1 MIVSRRAKGAAM
13 SRRGVL
19 WVLGGVAAVAVAV
32 LVVLLVW
39 YAPADEEVAPDD
51 VVASPATSSE
61 EPSEEPSVEPADDP
75 PEPPAEPPADDGPA
89 DPGAPLRDPG
99 DHLPADGSSDIPA
112 AGSELVEGDYFA
124 HLYDVDGTARTI
136 DVDVEV
142 FYFGDAAID
151 YLAAHEP
158 DEENPPPNDYW
169 IANDSTALRTLP
181 LADDVQ
187 VWDWCFTTSGGEL
200 GFTERTVAE
209 WAAAPAGGGDMASDS
224 GTALSR
230 GYNEVYW
237 LQVRGGEVRRVI
249 GQYLP

>member
-1 MIVSRRAKGAAM
+1 M

-61 EPSEEPSVEPADDP
+61 EPSETPSEEPADVP
-75 PEPPAEPPADDGPA
+75 TDDGPA

-99 DHLPADGSSDIPA
+99 DHLPADGSSDVPA

-124 HLYDVDGTARTI
+124 HLEDIDAAAGTI

-142 FYFGDAAID
+142 FYYGDAAID
-151 YLAAHEP
+151 YLTAHEP

-169 IANDSTALRTLP
+169 IANDSTAVRTLP
-181 LADDVQ
+181 LADDAQ

-200 GFTERTVAE
+200 GFAERTVAE
-209 WAAAPAGGGDMASDS
+209 WAAAPAGGGDMACDS
-224 GTALSR
+224 GPALSR
-230 GYNEVYW
+230 GYDEVYW